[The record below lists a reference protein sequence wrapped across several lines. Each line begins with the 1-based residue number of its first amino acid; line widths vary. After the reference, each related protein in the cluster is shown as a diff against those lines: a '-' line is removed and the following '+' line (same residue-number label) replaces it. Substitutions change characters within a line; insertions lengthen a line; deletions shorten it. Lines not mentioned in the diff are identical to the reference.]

1 MTQMSQRYKSRPR
14 PLSDEEI
21 VALLFESDAENDP
34 EVEDLVEDSTD
45 EDYQPV
51 ANVESDSYE
60 TEDEVAEPGT
70 SSNINNAKEGPTLSK
85 KRTAPPG
92 VGAVMAQTNRKMP
105 PANVLATNI
114 SILRWSGLWPP
125 ERQTGWARLFAAY
138 TAVAFLSQV
147 VAIDMTLY
155 HIYNSE
161 GDIYEIT
168 LTMMVTMTL
177 VGGVLKML
185 HFFGNADTYRRL
197 VRDLQEV
204 IDLQRGHC
212 ERDDAVSVIFCSYH
226 RQAILFTCGS
236 LGYLNV
242 LAPTWFLM
250 PVITG
255 VATDPNDRKL
265 PFSQLK
271 GLRSNDLIGYSAAYF
286 VQCHAIFY
294 WNFIS
299 VGLDVFFATAMLHAA
314 AQLKILSHRLSR
326 LGKQTTRYEEQPP
339 YWNAL
344 QGDTAPVRQIIPYE
358 EENDLYSQLRS
369 CIKNHQEILRLVLFL
384 ETVMGPVAFIQFLCS
399 VVAACV
405 ALFQATFGLYV
416 SRAAYSSG
424 WVGASQRF
432 TRALRIVMCRAQ
444 RPLQL
449 TAGKLYPVNRL
460 TFVSLINASYTF
472 YALLRQMRD
481 R

>member
-1 MTQMSQRYKSRPR
+1 MVAQAQMK
-14 PLSDEEI
+14 
-21 VALLFESDAENDP
+21 
-34 EVEDLVEDSTD
+34 
-45 EDYQPV
+45 
-51 ANVESDSYE
+51 
-60 TEDEVAEPGT
+60 
-70 SSNINNAKEGPTLSK
+70 
-85 KRTAPPG
+85 
-92 VGAVMAQTNRKMP
+92 RKMP

-155 HIYNSE
+155 HIYNSG

-197 VRDLQEV
+197 VHNLQEV

-212 ERDDAVSVIFCSYH
+212 ERDDAVSAIFCSYH

-271 GLRSNDLIGYSAAYF
+271 GLRSDDLIGYSAAYF

-326 LGKQTTRYEEQPP
+326 LGKQTTRYDEQPP

-358 EENDLYSQLRS
+358 EENDLYLQLRS

-405 ALFQATFGLYV
+405 ALFQATFNAEGNGVLKCTMYLPTPAFQIFIYCWCGHEIMEEGLYV

-444 RPLQL
+444 RPLLL